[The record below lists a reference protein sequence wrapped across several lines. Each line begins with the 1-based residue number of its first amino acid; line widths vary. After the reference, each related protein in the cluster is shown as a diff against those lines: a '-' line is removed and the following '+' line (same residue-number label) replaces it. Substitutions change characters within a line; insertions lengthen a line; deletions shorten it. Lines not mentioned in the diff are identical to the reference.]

1 MSTSKKPLYKF
12 ISVLVTITF
21 FISNISW
28 AVPPEG
34 GSYTP
39 FDDNQQQSDYLSS
52 EQLQEYADVK
62 TSLIEKHNS
71 EAPQPLSNEEE
82 VIQYLYSLLAA
93 DVTANLSQLENNYDA
108 SVSGRQSVQAEYIEL
123 QNLLTSYYQEE
134 QNARA
139 NIQNVDNQIAIYN
152 SRISAIEEEKE
163 RVQGLISDIDSE
175 IGTKEASMP
184 SLIDTVGILQ
194 SDLTDLLVS
203 LNGKETELGTA
214 QNLLVAAQSEYDDAL
229 AVVHAELGDNF
240 DVHSPDVEKVYDGEG
255 NLTEVI
261 LPAEYQILPDIDQIE
276 LHVLDALL
284 RYDDLEAAQNVV
296 DQKEAERD
304 QASTLYYD
312 KQSELLSTCERA
324 KLIEF
329 DISVLNEIKDTRT
342 AQYDDLVS
350 ASVGINNSITGLQD
364 LRNDLEAQLLLSQ
377 EQIETEVPGIID
389 AINETGEILQSAIGR
404 EEEAKSLYEEAL
416 EAIKSSV
423 DELIVSDEEV
433 RSGILSALI
442 GREEGETEQEYLQRI
457 ENMTDQEIDEY
468 MFYAQDRLV
477 LINGKIVDS
486 EEVNRVIIRDIL
498 RENFKKIFGKEPGDN
513 LLNVMRDII
522 FRVKIPAIRVFEV
535 ISRIENSKIEATEKD
550 EKLEDEK
557 DEKDAARSEID
568 QLLEAAII
576 EDMISD
582 ILGEENE
589 DLLNRI
595 VDRLTAQGLGPTLLN
610 DTIGYL
616 SSIPTGLV
624 SCGAIALS
632 GLFNS
637 IGMDLSVAGIT
648 EEAVLTDVIEGS
660 MKAGESGLNLSLFA
674 LKETAADHGLELY
687 GQKIDPENIVNIE
700 GPFVAHVN
708 DNHYVLVK
716 NIEEDRV
723 AFFDPDPYRDNTSSL
738 QEFSESFTGY
748 ALTLADTE
756 GATSLED
763 SQMKEVLGA
772 GWFSRAV
779 SKVKSAVKSAV
790 KKVSSAAKS
799 VAKKVS
805 SAAKSVASKVSS
817 AAKSVA
823 SKAKSA
829 VKSVASKVSSA
840 AKSVSNKA
848 KSTYNKA
855 KSKVSET
862 YNAAKDKV
870 TEKCSEVKAEV
881 TNWISETKEEVSNWI
896 SEKKGTVNSM
906 IESGKEKVSAMWTT
920 VKEKYAKAKET
931 YENYK
936 KEQAEK
942 AKEKSNQEGEKSF
955 INSLV
960 DFLTII
966 PRVSAT
972 ADIETTVA
980 EDPSL
985 SGDNV
990 FGVQTYGVQDP
1001 QVCSIDN
1008 PEYMAYLE
1016 AFNNSLE
1023 SSNLSSNNVKTVV
1036 IINEDNTATIY
1047 TIQLPPEAVQNN
1059 SEREVAYTAQGNADS
1074 IEKDQVTI
1082 LDLRD
1087 QTVSVVSFETQK
1099 DSSFSPFI
1107 PVEGTSKGLS
1117 MAQLNLPS
1125 YITEQDL
1132 LNALPES
1139 IDQVH
1144 LPGGQIPTEG
1154 VTIDIGGGI
1163 ISRNKDAINVDARAI
1178 ASGDNAFIRTTG
1190 ATGSHLEIPEVLEYL
1205 NSRGV
1210 KADKIFLEN
1219 VPWDDVQTPRILDA
1233 SGELLKSGSG
1243 TMQIVLPPTVDA
1255 DRFVAQFA
1263 DSIDGTFS
1271 GPVIGDLVPVKTDLP
1286 SGVKVSYPDAKIY
1299 TVTKTQSNFLLDAI
1313 DDFRG
1318 MSRLGKGLVIADIAI
1333 STYDIGSGIHKD
1345 ATEGFDCH
1353 STEAVGR
1360 VAAGSYGA
1368 FKCAALASPLSPLA
1382 SFIAGAACG
1391 IVGGWLGGEIGR
1403 SPCDT
1408 PEIYIPNQG
1417 TMIINDPMDLSSYFS
1432 ANQIKNNHLD
1442 IPLDPD
1448 VIGERKSIPG
1458 ETVTYTDMGPDFL
1471 PGFTSYTYSTWSG
1484 AEGSKEPQVTAAD
1497 VLKAID
1503 AANNSSGST
1512 AIPETIFYQPPQI
1525 PFPSVS
1531 NISLNDNI
1539 SEVTSENA
1547 TVDIGAD
1554 SDGVK
1559 SSKVVNFMKKMAVTT
1574 LGPVYTAA
1582 KIVQSV
1588 CNWATGYPE
1597 RYSKRYLESRELGSS
1612 EGIANLEAFAYAAGG
1627 HIIEEASRNAQER
1640 YKTRRDVQIDAGRP
1654 PLGAKI
1660 FAGFQTV
1667 GDFTGWTKAASA
1679 INGRDSVTYQPISS
1693 EERIQLGIEGAVESA
1708 FSVFALA
1715 KAGQVAKG
1723 AWQNKGNLFKMGK
1736 KGQFY
1741 GGKPKASPKV
1751 TRKVD
1756 VNIGGKKTKAIIVS
1770 KDVNHPFQPHVHFT
1784 NKGQSV
1790 KINFKSM
1797 PELKVKLKDAGF
1809 GKLLK
1814 DGNFLSQAEEVLL
1827 KAGYI
1832 S

>member
-123 QNLLTSYYQEE
+123 QNLLTSYYQEA

-214 QNLLVAAQSEYDDAL
+214 QNLLVAARNEYDDAL
-229 AVVHAELGDNF
+229 AMVHAELGDDF
-240 DVHSPDVEKVYDGEG
+240 DVHSPDIEKVYDGEG

-296 DQKEAERD
+296 DQKETERD

-312 KQSELLSTCERA
+312 KQSELLSTCERV

-535 ISRIENSKIEATEKD
+535 ISRIENNKIEATEKD

-595 VDRLTAQGLGPTLLN
+595 VDRLTAQGLGSTLLN

-637 IGMDLSVAGIT
+637 IGIDLSVAGIT
-648 EEAVLTDVIEGS
+648 EEAVLTDVVAGS
-660 MKAGESGLNLSLFA
+660 MKTGESGLNLSLFA
-674 LKETAADHGLELY
+674 LKETAANHGLELY

-716 NIEEDRV
+716 NIKEDRV

-748 ALTLADTE
+748 ALTLADIE

-763 SQMKEVLGA
+763 SEMKGVFGA
-772 GWFSRAV
+772 GWWSKAKSYAKKTYSKAKSTVKKVV
-779 SKVKSAVKSAV
+779 SKVSSAVKSA
-790 KKVSSAAKS
+790 
-799 VAKKVS
+799 AKKVS

-823 SKAKSA
+823 KKVSSA
-829 VKSVASKVSSA
+829 AKSVASKVSSA

-870 TEKCSEVKAEV
+870 TEKYNEVKAEV
-881 TNWISETKEEVSNWI
+881 TNWV
-896 SEKKGTVNSM
+896 SEKKETVDSM

-920 VKEKYAKAKET
+920 AKEKYAKAKET

-955 INSLV
+955 IDSLS

-966 PRVSAT
+966 PGVSAAT
-972 ADIETTVA
+972 DIEPATA

-985 SGDNV
+985 SGDDALAT
-990 FGVQTYGVQDP
+990 QAYGVQDP

-1008 PEYMAYLE
+1008 PEYMSYLD
-1016 AFNNSLE
+1016 AFNNGVE
-1023 SSNLSSNNVKTVV
+1023 GNDLSSNNVKTVV

-1047 TIQLPPEAVQNN
+1047 TIQLPPEEVEDD
-1059 SEREVAYTAQGNADS
+1059 SEHEVVYATQGNTNVTG
-1074 IEKDQVTI
+1074 KDQVTV

-1087 QTVSVVSFETQK
+1087 QTVSVVSFETQE

-1139 IDQVH
+1139 IDQIH

-1163 ISRNKDAINVDARAI
+1163 ISRNKDAINIDARAI
-1178 ASGDNAFIRTTG
+1178 ADGDNAFIRTAG

-1210 KADKIFLEN
+1210 KADEIFLEN
-1219 VPWDDVQTPRILDA
+1219 VPWDNVQTPRILDA

-1243 TMQIVLPPTVDA
+1243 TMQIVPPPTVDG
-1255 DRFVAQFA
+1255 DRLVAQFA

-1271 GPVIGDLVPVKTDLP
+1271 GPVRTNLIPVETDLP
-1286 SGVKVSYPDAKIY
+1286 LGKTGSYKYAEIY
-1299 TVTKTQSNFLLDAI
+1299 TVTNKQSNFLLDAI
-1313 DDFRG
+1313 DDFKG
-1318 MSRLGKGLVIADIAI
+1318 MSRLGKGIVIADIAI
-1333 STYDIGSGIHKD
+1333 STYDIGSGIYED

-1368 FKCAALASPLSPLA
+1368 FKCAALASPAGPLA
-1382 SFIAGAACG
+1382 SFVAGAACG

-1417 TMIINDPMDLSSYFS
+1417 TMMINDPMDLSPYFS
-1432 ANQIKNNHLD
+1432 ENQIKNNYLD

-1448 VIGERKSIPG
+1448 VAGERKSIPG

-1554 SDGVK
+1554 SNEAK

-1582 KIVQSV
+1582 KIVQGV
-1588 CNWATGYPE
+1588 CNWATEYPE

-1679 INGRDSVTYQPISS
+1679 INGRDSVTYQPISGK
-1693 EERIQLGIEGAVESA
+1693 ERVQLGIEGAVESA

-1723 AWQNKGNLFKMGK
+1723 VWQNKGNLFKMGK

-1741 GGKPKASPKV
+1741 GGKPKAPPKV

-1797 PELKVKLKDAGF
+1797 PELKGKLKDAGF

-1827 KAGYI
+1827 KSGYI